1 VSSSARQWLVVGLV
15 LAGLGI
21 GVWVLTHVGQE
32 TARVEVGAR
41 APDID
46 VVNLATGD
54 TVDLRDQYKGK
65 VTLLNIWA
73 TWCVPCRQ
81 EMPSMQRAYARLKDD
96 GFAIAAVS
104 IDEGGP
110 EDVLAFT
117 REFGLTFDILHDR
130 SGRIST
136 LYQTTGVPES
146 FLLDKD
152 GVLIKRVIGAHDWSS
167 PANIALIERLLGK
180 MRPAPADSVVI
191 SPEERI

>member
-1 VSSSARQWLVVGLV
+1 VVVLV

-32 TARVEVGAR
+32 TARVEVGAK

-46 VVNLATGD
+46 VVNLSTGD
-54 TVDLRDQYKGK
+54 TVDLRGQYKGK

-110 EDVLAFT
+110 EDVLAFA

-152 GVLIKRVIGAHDWSS
+152 GVIIKRVIGAHDWSS

-180 MRPAPADSVVI
+180 VRPAPADSVVL
-191 SPEERI
+191 SPEERS

>member
-1 VSSSARQWLVVGLV
+1 VSSASRQWLVVVLV

-32 TARVEVGAR
+32 TARVEVGAK

-81 EMPSMQRAYARLKDD
+81 
-96 GFAIAAVS
+96 
-104 IDEGGP
+104 
-110 EDVLAFT
+110 
-117 REFGLTFDILHDR
+117 
-130 SGRIST
+130 
-136 LYQTTGVPES
+136 
-146 FLLDKD
+146 
-152 GVLIKRVIGAHDWSS
+152 
-167 PANIALIERLLGK
+167 
-180 MRPAPADSVVI
+180 
-191 SPEERI
+191 

>member
-1 VSSSARQWLVVGLV
+1 VVLV

-32 TARVEVGAR
+32 TARVEVGAK

-46 VVNLATGD
+46 VVNLASGD

-81 EMPSMQRAYARLKDD
+81 EMPSMQKAYARLKDD

-110 EDVLAFT
+110 EDVLAFA

-152 GVLIKRVIGAHDWSS
+152 GVIIKRVIGAHDWSS

-180 MRPAPADSVVI
+180 APPAPADTVVV
-191 SPEERI
+191 SPEERS